1 MKRITSLLAFFALLA
16 ITSSACSNTNGG
28 NDNNA
33 AVSKSET
40 TAQTPSGNK
49 SDAKPEYLTK
59 ETFKEKIWDYEANP
73 QEWVYEGTEPA
84 IIDFYADWCKP
95 CKMVAPILDEISQD
109 YAGKIKVYKIDTQKQ
124 RELASVF
131 QVSSIPAFLYIPVEG
146 KPQMDRGFK
155 QKEAFE
161 KIISDFLLAK

>member
-1 MKRITSLLAFFALLA
+1 MKRITSFLAFFVIIA
-16 ITSSACSNTNGG
+16 ITASACSSTNGG
-28 NDNNA
+28 NDNTPV
-33 AVSKSET
+33 VSKSET
-40 TAQTPSGNK
+40 MAQTPSGDK
-49 SDAKPEYLTK
+49 SDAKPEYLTN

-73 QEWVYEGTEPA
+73 QEWVYEGSEPA

-131 QVSSIPAFLYIPVEG
+131 QVSSIPAFLYIPVNG
-146 KPQMDRGFK
+146 KPQMDKGFK

-161 KIISDFLLAK
+161 KIIDDFLLAE